1 MTRRSLVVAGLVAG
15 CLSMSLGAC
24 TKRGFLDAPEADT
37 EVAEKIGGFSSD
49 THFLLEPTGD
59 AESLLGRQV
68 RVTSAGAWTIAD
80 ERAPGCEVR
89 VRESKSSYK
98 KRYRVGLGDLTAFAG
113 GYRDLLK
120 LEARYGRSVEAEYE
134 INNIATLHADTEGPC
149 GEVIVKSVRVGSGF
163 RKLVRSAE
171 GSAKGRGGAYGI
183 GVEGGREAATEALD
197 SMEWGDPQAYAFSYD
212 RASQQKQFDFSVKL
226 PEKFVDGDPVRF
238 EFGANETAFLI
249 VIVLEESAA
258 GGVLYPSDGVPLPTV
273 KGKSWLVLPTPDEKK
288 IAAQLRD
295 PKTAARET
303 LVVYAFTHR
312 EDFDRFKPAALD
324 AGEGLAYAEKLEKA
338 LQHVPISRWA
348 RVTQTYEIVPKEA
361 E

>member
-1 MTRRSLVVAGLVAG
+1 
-15 CLSMSLGAC
+15 MSLGSC
-24 TKRGFLDAPEADT
+24 TKQGFLAAPKADG

-59 AESLLGRQV
+59 AEGLLGRQV

-89 VRESKSSYK
+89 VKESSSSYK
-98 KRYRVGLGDLTAFAG
+98 KKYRVGLGDLTAFAG
-113 GYRDLLK
+113 GYKDMLK

-134 INNIATLHADTEGPC
+134 IVNVKTLTADTEGPC

-171 GSAKGRGGAYGI
+171 GAAKGRAGKAGLGI
-183 GVEGGREAATEALD
+183 EGGREAATEALD
-197 SMEWGDPQAYAFSYD
+197 SMEWSDPQAYAFSYD
-212 RASQQKQFDFSVKL
+212 RAAQQKQFDFSAVL
-226 PEKFVDGDPVRF
+226 PDKFTDGDPIRF
-238 EFGANETAFLI
+238 EFAANETAYLI
-249 VIVLEESAA
+249 VIVLEESGV
-258 GGVLYPSDGVPLPTV
+258 GGVLYPSGQVSLPTV
-273 KGKSWLVLPTPDEKK
+273 KGKSQLVLPSPDETK
-288 IAAQLRD
+288 IKAQLRD

-312 EDFDRFKPAALD
+312 EDFDRFKPAAMD

-338 LQHVPISRWA
+338 LSQVPISRWA
-348 RVTQTYEIVPKEA
+348 RVTQSYEIVPKDGE
-361 E
+361 